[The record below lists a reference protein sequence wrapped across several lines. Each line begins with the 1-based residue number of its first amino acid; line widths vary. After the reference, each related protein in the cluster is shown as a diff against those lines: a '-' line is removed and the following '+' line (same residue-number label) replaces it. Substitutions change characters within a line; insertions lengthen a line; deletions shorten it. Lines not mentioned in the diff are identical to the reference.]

1 MCINLK
7 KQNNT
12 VLSSGLLAAIIWV
25 TVLCGF
31 IVAWF
36 SGCSLSVKN
45 QKDDSYLAETQMAE
59 IQSDF
64 INSETEIDDYFVE
77 VGRHGNYYFMYDKYT
92 KVMYTQYYS
101 LKGGTTSL
109 TVMLKADGKPLT
121 YDEWRNYQN
130 Q

>member
-1 MCINLK
+1 M
-7 KQNNT
+7 NNIM
-12 VLSSGLLAAIIWV
+12 SSSAVLAAIILV

-45 QKDDSYLAETQMAE
+45 QKADSQSAETQTAE

-64 INSETEIDDYFVE
+64 LDSKTEIDDYFVE
-77 VGRHGNYYFMYDKYT
+77 VGHQGNFSFFYDKYT

-101 LKGGTTSL
+101 FKSGYTSV

-121 YDEWRNYQN
+121 YDEWRASQDK
-130 Q
+130 